1 MYRQIFL
8 LAWFIVLLPM
18 STALEGMHAYSVS
31 KHSLHPCATCCQQ
44 GASNSACEF
53 SFDGESGV
61 CCGSIGAR
69 YFCCPS
75 HTNSTCATEGSDS
88 TYSCRHRSQ
97 GASFPALVF
106 SSTALLLIIGG
117 VCLVANTLD
126 APVAAAIR
134 KAEYQQLCG
143 HPDGYPSPFGA
154 ETPMRELGRAQ
165 PAATAA
171 DAPYQAGPAGV

>member
-1 MYRQIFL
+1 MLPIFCL
-8 LAWFIVLLPM
+8 YLFLPAT
-18 STALEGMHAYSVS
+18 SALEGIHAYSVS
-31 KHSLHPCATCCQQ
+31 KHSLHPCATCCD
-44 GASNSACEF
+44 GGPSNSACEF

-61 CCGSIGAR
+61 CCGAIAAR

-75 HTNSTCATEGSDS
+75 HTNSTCATEGSDA

-106 SSTALLLIIGG
+106 SSTALLLILGA

-143 HPDGYPSPFGA
+143 HPNGYPSPFGA
-154 ETPMRELGRAQ
+154 ETPMRELGR
-165 PAATAA
+165 PAAGT
-171 DAPYQAGPAGV
+171 PYQEEPAGV